1 VGPRNHVLD
10 GMRLGATWQIQWID
24 LHDSDAGCSYRYCS
38 HVSFIFYRA
47 THMPFSRHVR
57 LKWKR
62 FYGPLGIIMPFS

>member
-38 HVSFIFYRA
+38 HVSFIFTVQRICQ
-47 THMPFSRHVR
+47 VR
-57 LKWKR
+57 DT
-62 FYGPLGIIMPFS
+62 FV